1 MTKYYALFGQWW
13 AWMSWRLKC
22 IIYMHR
28 MFPIDTSTSPLPD
41 LPSMFG
47 WKVQTARE
55 AQQASEEV
63 RCWGWV
69 HTLHQ
74 NDPKC
79 ISSFLHCP
87 RARSCCWHGAI
98 SDNMIHMMQL
108 RCYECERS
116 DTHTHIHL
124 FKGVAIFAF
133 RTGFRTGYTQ
143 YRKMNLIFCAWVWQL
158 WQGNLVISCHML

>member
-1 MTKYYALFGQWW
+1 MTKYHALFGQWGT
-13 AWMSWRLKC
+13 WMSWRLKC

-28 MFPIDTSTSPLPD
+28 MFPKDTSTSPLPD

-63 RCWGWV
+63 RCSGWV
-69 HTLHQ
+69 HALHQ

-87 RARSCCWHGAI
+87 RVRSCCWHGAI

-108 RCYECERS
+108 WCYACERS
-116 DTHTHIHL
+116 DTHTHSHCSKALL
-124 FKGVAIFAF
+124 FLHFALDFALDTHSTGRWIWSFVLGFDKAI
-133 RTGFRTGYTQ
+133 
-143 YRKMNLIFCAWVWQL
+143 L
-158 WQGNLVISCHML
+158 

>member
-1 MTKYYALFGQWW
+1 MTKYHALFGQWGT
-13 AWMSWRLKC
+13 WMSWRLKC

-28 MFPIDTSTSPLPD
+28 MFPKDTSTSPLPD

-63 RCWGWV
+63 RCSGWV
-69 HTLHQ
+69 HALHQ

-87 RARSCCWHGAI
+87 RVRSCCWHGAI

-108 RCYECERS
+108 WCYACERS
-116 DTHTHIHL
+116 DTHTHIHT
-124 FKGVAIFAF
+124 VQ
-133 RTGFRTGYTQ
+133 RRCY
-143 YRKMNLIFCAWVWQL
+143 FC
-158 WQGNLVISCHML
+158 ISHWISHWIHTVQEDESDLLCLGLTRQSCNIL

>member
-1 MTKYYALFGQWW
+1 MTKYHAFSGQWGT
-13 AWMSWRLKC
+13 WMSWRLKC

-47 WKVQTARE
+47 WKVQTARK

-98 SDNMIHMMQL
+98 NDNMIHMMQL
-108 RCYECERS
+108 RCYACERS
-116 DTHTHIHL
+116 DTHTHTFTCSKALL
-124 FKGVAIFAF
+124 FLHFALDFALDTHSTGRWIWSFVLGFDNCDKAI
-133 RTGFRTGYTQ
+133 
-143 YRKMNLIFCAWVWQL
+143 L
-158 WQGNLVISCHML
+158 